1 MVRKRNTA
9 RRGKRDRKPT
19 RKRLAWLW
27 PSAMAVGLVGIV
39 VLVVVFAVVVGGAGQ
54 SQPALTP
61 VSESNGGSQ
70 AASPR
75 TGGPAIYF
83 PTTSVDFG
91 QVPLDTS
98 VSYAFEFVNTGDDT
112 LRIEGLSQMKVLEGC

>member
-9 RRGKRDRKPT
+9 GKRRKNRA
-19 RKRLAWLW
+19 RKRLARLW

-61 VSESNGGSQ
+61 VSESNGGSR
-70 AASPR
+70 AASSR

-83 PTTSVDFG
+83 PITSADFG
-91 QVPLDTS
+91 QVPLDTPAA
-98 VSYAFEFVNTGDDT
+98 YAFEFTNMGDDT
-112 LRIEGLSQMKVLEGC
+112 LRIEGVDVKMLEGC

>member
-1 MVRKRNTA
+1 MRKRTSA
-9 RRGKRDRKPT
+9 RRGKRKRMPT
-19 RKRLAWLW
+19 RKRLARFW
-27 PSAMAVGLVGIV
+27 PTAVAVGLVGIV
-39 VLVVVFAVVVGGAGQ
+39 ALVVAFAVVGGGQ

-61 VSESNGGSQ
+61 VSESNGGSH
-70 AASPR
+70 AASSR

-112 LRIEGLSQMKVLEGC
+112 LRIEDLSQMKVLEGC